1 MAEVRLQCPSI
12 GASVRQRVARGMAQH
27 VRMHLEGHLGRD
39 PGALD
44 QLLQAGH
51 GEGRAALADEYERRS
66 GIAFQ
71 RPQYSQLV
79 AYVGYSD

>member
-1 MAEVRLQCPSI
+1 MAQVRLQCPSV

-51 GEGRAALADEYERRS
+51 GEGRAALVQCRYW
-66 GIAFQ
+66 G
-71 RPQYSQLV
+71 
-79 AYVGYSD
+79 